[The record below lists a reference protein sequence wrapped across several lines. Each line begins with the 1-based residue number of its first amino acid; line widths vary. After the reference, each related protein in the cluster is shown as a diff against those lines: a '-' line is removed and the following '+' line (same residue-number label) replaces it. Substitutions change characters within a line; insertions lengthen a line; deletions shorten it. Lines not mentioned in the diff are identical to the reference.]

1 MENQNWKGA
10 IKPTHLKKEL
20 DADAA
25 DTLIEPLDELDL
37 EVPPMDEMDSDEF

>member
-1 MENQNWKGA
+1 MENQKKNDR
-10 IKPTHLKKEL
+10 IEPNHLKKEL

-37 EVPPMDEMDSDEF
+37 GMPPLDETDSAEI